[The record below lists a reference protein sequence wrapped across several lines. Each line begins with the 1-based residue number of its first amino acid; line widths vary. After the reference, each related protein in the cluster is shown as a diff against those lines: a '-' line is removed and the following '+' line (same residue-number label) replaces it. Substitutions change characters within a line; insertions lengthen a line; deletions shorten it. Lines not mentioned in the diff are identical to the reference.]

1 MSTFEQ
7 KRFYCGSIWICQW
20 QPAINYSSRLYC
32 KVLFIYGIL
41 FIYDIIDRDLI
52 LTIMYSYPPTI
63 GLLLVCVCV
72 SSTHQLK
79 KPIHVCGT
87 NQTPQRRFLLACV
100 CVVLTY
106 HHSPFYWLYEVC
118 VWHPFDA
125 TANHWVCRSRVC
137 GCVWYHM
144 WYF

>member
-1 MSTFEQ
+1 MNDNSWMENPSNPFQVIAQKMMSTFEQ
-7 KRFYCGSIWICQW
+7 KRFYYGSIWICQW

-32 KVLFIYGIL
+32 KVL

-63 GLLLVCVCV
+63 GLLLICVCV

-100 CVVLTY
+100 CGTY
-106 HHSPFYWLYEVC
+106 LQPQPLLLAVWGVC
-118 VWHPFDA
+118 VAPIRCHSKSLG
-125 TANHWVCRSRVC
+125 V
-137 GCVWYHM
+137 
-144 WYF
+144 